1 MAFGLGILR
10 LAPRDFWSM
19 SLLELNAAVAGA
31 SGTAWTGEP
40 ITKSDLGALMDRF
53 PDLNTHKES

>member
-10 LAPRDFWSM
+10 LAPRDFWSL
-19 SLLELNAAVAGA
+19 SLPELNAAVAGA
-31 SGTAWTGEP
+31 SGIAWTGEP

-53 PDLNTHKES
+53 PDLNEQKDC